1 MCMGGCLPNGG
12 TGAAI
17 ARVANSSIS
26 ENLGVGLDNFSS
38 SATFE
43 SLGNNSVR
51 GNVGG
56 NTAGTNHGRLA
67 EVERNRSRKR
77 DHLLFAAVSGLD
89 EERAGGFPPRRAA
102 IGICFHSKQGGSMCH
117 SRTATCLR
125 AILVLVLIGFASSMG
140 ALANRVFVSA
150 RSGNDA
156 NSCDNINTPCQT
168 FAGAVVQ
175 LNPGGEAIV
184 LDSGGYGPVT
194 ITQSVTI
201 EAPPGVTAFVHP
213 PSGDAITI
221 SAGPIDTVVLRGLI
235 LNVGTG
241 RGIVANTVGTLHIE
255 SCVVSGFAGTG
266 IYVAAPNSKTFI
278 KDTISRQNGSGG
290 GLAGIAIVA
299 GKGSI
304 DHCHSEGNKSVG
316 FWADNGDV
324 TIRDSVAA
332 GNGDHGF
339 LVMSGGSESSVLAV
353 YDSVSTNNGGDGF
366 FANKLGTGPVTARVA
381 NSSISENSGAGL
393 DAFAGSTFESL
404 GNNLVRGNAGGN
416 VMGVI
421 TIVPGQ

>member
-1 MCMGGCLPNGG
+1 MN
-12 TGAAI
+12 
-17 ARVANSSIS
+17 ARP
-26 ENLGVGLDNFSS
+26 
-38 SATFE
+38 
-43 SLGNNSVR
+43 
-51 GNVGG
+51 
-56 NTAGTNHGRLA
+56 
-67 EVERNRSRKR
+67 
-77 DHLLFAAVSGLD
+77 LF
-89 EERAGGFPPRRAA
+89 R
-102 IGICFHSKQGGSMCH
+102 
-117 SRTATCLR
+117 CLR
-125 AILVLVLIGFASSMG
+125 LSVLFLAAASPVCG
-140 ALANRVFVSA
+140 LANRVFVSA
-150 RSGNDA
+150 RSGNDS
-156 NSCDNINTPCQT
+156 NSCDNIATPCQT
-168 FAGAVVQ
+168 FAGVVGQ

-194 ITQSVTI
+194 ITQSLTI
-201 EAPPGVTAFVHP
+201 EAPPGVLAFIHP
-213 PSGDAITI
+213 SSGNAVTI
-221 SAGPIDTVVLRGLI
+221 NAGASDTVVLRGLV
-235 LNVGTG
+235 LNVGPG
-241 RGIVANTVGTLHIE
+241 GGIVANTVGTLHIE

-266 IYVAAPNSKTFI
+266 IYVAASNSKTFI

-290 GLAGIAIVA
+290 GIAGIAIVA

-304 DHCHSEGNKSVG
+304 DHCRSEGNKSVG

-339 LVMSGGSESSVLAV
+339 LVVSGGSESSVLVV

-366 FANKLGTGPVTARVA
+366 FANKLSTGPVTSRVA

-421 TIVPGQ
+421 TIVTGQ